1 MEASVV
7 LPVGV
12 REGDG
17 VTHPAITELLAAGV
31 LREQC
36 AHCEHGEE
44 FHEDRR
50 CTLCWGYCVYAPAF
64 VQMSDSGGTVKPE
77 PDNQA
82 ALLGEYVDVFIG
94 AEDGENVIVSGQ
106 LLAFGQGGD
115 FEVLCDD
122 GMVHYCW
129 PLLGIR
135 PQSGSE

>member
-1 MEASVV
+1 MKTVKVTRVQKWAAQWMVTRAEEKGETVSDAIRKIAEAQPPKKS
-7 LPVGV
+7 G
-12 REGDG
+12 
-17 VTHPAITELLAAGV
+17 AA
-31 LREQC
+31 
-36 AHCEHGEE
+36 
-44 FHEDRR
+44 
-50 CTLCWGYCVYAPAF
+50 
-64 VQMSDSGGTVKPE
+64 DSGGTVKPE
-77 PDNQA
+77 PMTHDNQA
-82 ALLGEYVDVFIG
+82 ALLGEHVDVFIG